1 MKFTNLGRQARTVT
15 LNDLKLGDCFLFDNR
30 IGMVASRNGHDF
42 PLDLSTGKE
51 FYAVPPAREWIPHD
65 RPAMIAPSAEVV
77 KISAEL
83 VYKILD

>member
-30 IGMVASRNGHDF
+30 IGMIASRNGHDF

-65 RPAMIAPSAEVV
+65 RPAMLAPSAEVV
-77 KISAEL
+77 RISAEL